1 MERGEEKDEK
11 WSEKNTFQRKR
22 NTERDELAYWALNK
36 IIRVR
41 KQLLTVK
48 SLSSWKQYL
57 SQVFESLLKCKI

>member
-48 SLSSWKQYL
+48 SLSS
-57 SQVFESLLKCKI
+57 